1 MRVKYNV
8 SKYMETALLFIQ
20 GGWGIHEN
28 NVTVF
33 HSWWVVNA
41 CSLISFFITCMLLH
55 KVLGE
60 K

>member
-1 MRVKYNV
+1 MRVKYNF

-20 GGWGIHEN
+20 GGWGIREN

-33 HSWWVVNA
+33 HSWWVVNT

>member
-20 GGWGIHEN
+20 GGWGIREN

-33 HSWWVVNA
+33 HSW
-41 CSLISFFITCMLLH
+41 
-55 KVLGE
+55 
-60 K
+60 

>member
-20 GGWGIHEN
+20 GGWDIREN

-33 HSWWVVNA
+33 QSWWVVNTF
-41 CSLISFFITCMLLH
+41 SLISFFITCMLLH

>member
-1 MRVKYNV
+1 
-8 SKYMETALLFIQ
+8 METALLFIQ
-20 GGWGIHEN
+20 GGWGIREN

-33 HSWWVVNA
+33 QSWWVVNA

>member
-20 GGWGIHEN
+20 GGWGIREN

-33 HSWWVVNA
+33 HSWWVVNTF
-41 CSLISFFITCMLLH
+41 SLISFFITCMLLH
-55 KVLGE
+55 KV
-60 K
+60 